1 MKNSMTVLN
10 SIKGGLIVSCQAL
23 EDEPLHSS
31 QIMMRMAQAALMGGA
46 IGIRANSPVDCSAI
60 KQNVDLPM
68 IAIYKKVYG
77 NSNVYIT
84 PTIEEV
90 KKLLFINPEI
100 IAVDAT
106 NRARPNGKML
116 EEFFKE
122 IKQIYNGLI
131 MADISNL
138 EEGIE
143 AERIG
148 FDLVSTTLCGYT
160 DYTLDKPKP
169 NIELI
174 KRLKD
179 ALKIPI
185 IAEGNVDSP
194 DNAINCL
201 DAGAWAVVV
210 GAAITRPQLITKK
223 FVDSI
228 KNSYT

>member
-1 MKNSMTVLN
+1 MKNSMKVIN

-31 QIMMRMAQAALMGGA
+31 NIMMRMAQAALIGGA
-46 IGIRANSPVDCSAI
+46 VGIRANSPDDCSEI

-68 IAIYKKVYG
+68 IAIYKKIYG
-77 NSNVYIT
+77 NCNVFIT

-106 NRARPNGKML
+106 NRTRPNGKTL

-143 AERIG
+143 AERLG
-148 FDLVSTTLCGYT
+148 FDIVSTTLCGYT

-174 KRLKD
+174 KNLKEV
-179 ALKIPI
+179 LKIPI
-185 IAEGNVDSP
+185 IAEGNIDSP
-194 DNAINCL
+194 NNAIKCL
-201 DAGAWAVVV
+201 DAGAWSVVV

-228 KNSYT
+228 KNS